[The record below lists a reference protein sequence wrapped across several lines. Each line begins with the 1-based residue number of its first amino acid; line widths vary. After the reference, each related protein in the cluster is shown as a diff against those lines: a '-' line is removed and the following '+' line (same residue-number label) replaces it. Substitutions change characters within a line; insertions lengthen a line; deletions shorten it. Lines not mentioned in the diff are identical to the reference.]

1 MAKLGKFEFGEIE
14 RLAKGMK
21 QVVDHRVI
29 ERWIRD
35 LLLELAYR
43 AESKIKRKTPV
54 GETGDLRRRW
64 SVGKVEKRGDAYV
77 VEIINNLEYASYVE
91 YGHRTG
97 KDLTGWVEGRFM
109 ATISMKEIER
119 MLPGYIEKKQV
130 ELLEKIMGGKG

>member
-1 MAKLGKFEFGEIE
+1 MAKIGKFEFGEIE

-54 GETGDLRRRW
+54 DTGDLRRRW
-64 SVGKVEKRGDAYV
+64 TVGNVERRGDAYV
-77 VEIINNLEYASYVE
+77 VEITNNLEYASFVE

-97 KDLTGWVEGRFM
+97 KDLTGWAEGRFM